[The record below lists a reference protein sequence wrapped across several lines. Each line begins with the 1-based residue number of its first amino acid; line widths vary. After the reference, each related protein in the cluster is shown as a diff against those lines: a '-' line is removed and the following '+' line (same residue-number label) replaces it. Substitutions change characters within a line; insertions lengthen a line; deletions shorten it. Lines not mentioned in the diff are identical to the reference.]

1 MRVVFL
7 KDVAKVADAGE
18 IQEVANGFAR
28 NYLIPQGLAA
38 QATADQL
45 KRIEKIKKAAESQ
58 RLKEL
63 KDVEELARRLEGV
76 TVNLKGKVAPS
87 GKYYGAITSVQ
98 IAEELGKLTERAI
111 ERRLVEMPEPIHAP
125 GAYTAVVRLH
135 PQVASTINVVAEAE
149 E

>member
-7 KDVAKVADAGE
+7 KDVTRVAEAGE
-18 IQEVANGFAR
+18 VQDVSDGFAR

-63 KDVEELARRLEGV
+63 KDVEELAKRLEGV
-76 TVNLKGKVAPS
+76 TVTLKSKVAPS
-87 GKYYGAITSVQ
+87 GKYYGAITNVQ
-98 IAEELGKLTERAI
+98 VAEQLSKLTEREV
-111 ERRLVEMPEPIHAP
+111 ERRLVEMPEPIHEP
-125 GAYTAVVRLH
+125 GTYTAVVRLH
-135 PQVASTINVVAEAE
+135 PQVASNINVVAEAE